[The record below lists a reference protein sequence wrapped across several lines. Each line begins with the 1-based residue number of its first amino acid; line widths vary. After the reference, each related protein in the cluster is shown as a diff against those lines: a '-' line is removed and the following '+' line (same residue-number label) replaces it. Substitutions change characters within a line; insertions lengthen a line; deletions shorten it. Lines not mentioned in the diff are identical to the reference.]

1 MTTDLFLLPLFDWRA
16 AVCSQHGPEK
26 PTTRFV
32 LLTLALHMSV
42 KGDSCFPSIDL
53 LAEESG
59 LSRRA
64 VIEHLQI
71 AEATGWLAKKD
82 RSTRNG
88 QGWRRVEYYGLIPAG
103 IEAKLRTPKTDVVH
117 QGNHLEGG
125 DFHAEGGDRDRKKVV
140 HHGHPSTSVNSSK
153 SKSRAQAPFVLPDWM
168 PKEAWQ
174 AWLEVRT
181 KKKVPNTTRALQIA
195 VGKLEALKAEGYQ
208 PGQVLD
214 CAIEKG
220 WRGIYK
226 PTELSTGQ
234 VNQGRPTNWWDSD
247 QGLLA
252 KAAEVGVNT
261 KGLTAYQLRTKINE
275 AMSGTKH

>member
-1 MTTDLFLLPLFDWRA
+1 MTDELFLLPLFDWRS
-16 AVCSQHGPEK
+16 AVASKHGPEK

-71 AEATGWLAKKD
+71 AEQTGWLAKKD
-82 RSTRNG
+82 RSARSG
-88 QGWRRVEYYGLIPAG
+88 QGWRRVEYFGLIPAG
-103 IEAKLRTPKTDVVH
+103 IEAKLRAPKTKVVQEDH
-117 QGNHLEGG
+117 HLEGG
-125 DFHAEGGDRDRKKVV
+125 DLHAEGGDRDSKKVV
-140 HHGHPSTSVNSSK
+140 TDGHQSTSNSTTRVNQWAS
-153 SKSRAQAPFVLPDWM
+153 APFRLPEWV
-168 PKEAWQ
+168 PAEHWK

-181 KKKVPNTTRALQIA
+181 KKKVPNTKRALEIA
-195 VGKLEALKAEGYQ
+195 VGKLESLKAEGY
-208 PGQVLD
+208 PPDKVLD

-234 VNQGRPTNWWDSD
+234 TTQNRWWESDSAMEAMAKQHGVSTLGKTRYQLKAAIEEKMGQQGRP
-247 QGLLA
+247 
-252 KAAEVGVNT
+252 
-261 KGLTAYQLRTKINE
+261 
-275 AMSGTKH
+275 H